1 MLGPNDPKNHFCSLA
16 MLLAASEAVTQANI
30 CQSTREQQL
39 SLLKQ
44 QTCVLD
50 QPVMPAFSITQPSE
64 TYLYGGW
71 HSAPQACC
79 TSGPE
84 KTNCKNCGASL
95 RGRYRCEYC
104 GTVNN

>member
-1 MLGPNDPKNHFCSLA
+1 MTNTEMFGSLM

-50 QPVMPAFSITQPSE
+50 PPVFSITHPSE

-71 HSAPQACC
+71 YSVPQVCC

-95 RGRYRCEYC
+95 RGHYRCEYC